1 MLLAVRM
8 TLAIMIILCVV
19 VQLVDGN
26 QRIVNVSKV
35 TMKNS
40 LLELV
45 EMYSDSNYVFS
56 VSMEIV
62 LVIPLIMHWL
72 LFLVVSAFVY
82 VSGVGI
88 VAKAP
93 WFIASSCK

>member
-26 QRIVNVSKV
+26 QRIVNVSEV
-35 TMKNS
+35 TMKYS

-56 VSMEIV
+56 VSMETV

-82 VSGVGI
+82 ASGVGI

-93 WFIASSCK
+93 WVISSSCK